1 MIVDEEV
8 LVGTV
13 QTISRITTTIYL
25 TLKENMFHL
34 LTQAVT
40 ILVSTLIFYALR
52 QLMAC
57 HILQNLTQE
66 VALLGLTLPSLQYQK
81 QMSLQTQTWFK

>member
-1 MIVDEEV
+1 MTVDVEV
-8 LVGTV
+8 SVGIV
-13 QTISRITTTIYL
+13 QTISKITATIYL
-25 TLKENMFHL
+25 TLNENMFHH

-66 VALLGLTLPSLQYQK
+66 VAQLGLTLPLLQYQK